1 MLDVFAA
8 DDPPQ
13 EVAVVNHRSTSTIA
27 VTTAIG
33 GRVPVGAALP
43 VTVQWGTES
52 ETFGQDGVGL
62 GNLQLMA
69 RSRLLTRGA
78 YRLGARLDGAL
89 PVGATQMWTGG
100 SPELSVASTHAVEWR
115 GVTWMADTG
124 LRLRTPLDTGA
135 NLVVGTEWLG
145 GTGVRVAY
153 GMIAVSTSVVG
164 RLNTRSIS
172 GANGFEGLLSL
183 AVQASDDL
191 DLELIGGHGL
201 TDGYGATD
209 GRVLIGLRAR
219 RLKRAKPPVVVQAPV
234 APAPASVA
242 IAATSPDPPE
252 ELTAAVV
259 EMASDIQP
267 EFSTVLVEE
276 PILFRQGSA
285 VLSDEALE
293 QVHAIVQVLTST
305 ARIDR
310 VEVVGYASGEG
321 SKSVNHALSLRR
333 AKTVYRALIAEGVSP
348 SLMSFSAHGEQGEAH
363 ASTWRRVELYL
374 TMSSEVKNQD
384 AAPAVE
390 RSSQ

>member
-1 MLDVFAA
+1 MYAWYIQFPFLTLLLGLSATASAQQLPVDIELVRQSWSVDAAPGLDAVLFAEDSTPQLHISEQYVRNPLVLDVFAA

-33 GRVPVGAALP
+33 GRVAVGAALP

-62 GNLQLMA
+62 GNLQLTA

-164 RLNTRSIS
+164 RL
-172 GANGFEGLLSL
+172 
-183 AVQASDDL
+183 
-191 DLELIGGHGL
+191 
-201 TDGYGATD
+201 
-209 GRVLIGLRAR
+209 
-219 RLKRAKPPVVVQAPV
+219 
-234 APAPASVA
+234 
-242 IAATSPDPPE
+242 
-252 ELTAAVV
+252 
-259 EMASDIQP
+259 
-267 EFSTVLVEE
+267 TVC
-276 PILFRQGSA
+276 
-285 VLSDEALE
+285 
-293 QVHAIVQVLTST
+293 
-305 ARIDR
+305 
-310 VEVVGYASGEG
+310 
-321 SKSVNHALSLRR
+321 
-333 AKTVYRALIAEGVSP
+333 
-348 SLMSFSAHGEQGEAH
+348 
-363 ASTWRRVELYL
+363 
-374 TMSSEVKNQD
+374 
-384 AAPAVE
+384 
-390 RSSQ
+390 